1 VRHCLA
7 MSKLQNDKKIMK
19 KLRDDMLTIQKV

>member
-1 VRHCLA
+1 